1 MVDIFGLPLSMVLL
15 LVGAGVMLAEALAPG
30 ANFIVLGSGLTV
42 AGLVGVLLS
51 PLIGGV
57 AIILLMTLVFLL
69 ASGATLAGY
78 RRLGIG
84 TGGSGSKTTD
94 SSSLRGNTGTV
105 TERVTSDGGEVKLD
119 DGGFNPYYRARAMD
133 RPIEVSTE
141 IVVMD
146 PGGGNV
152 VTVAPAGEDDI
163 DRALRE
169 GREQGRATSAT
180 EETGTTRASAS
191 NGEAN
196 SDGESES
203 DGETDSERE
212 PESA

>member
-15 LVGAGVMLAEALAPG
+15 LAGAGLMLAEALAPG

-119 DGGFNPYYRARAMD
+119 DGGFNPYYQARTMSGE
-133 RPIEVSTE
+133 ISEGTEV
-141 IVVMD
+141 IVMD

-152 VTVAPAGEDDI
+152 ITVESFEGVDRDEI
-163 DRALRE
+163 DRELAR
-169 GREQGRATSAT
+169 GREAD
-180 EETGTTRASAS
+180 EETDT
-191 NGEAN
+191 EA
-196 SDGESES
+196 DL
-203 DGETDSERE
+203 DT
-212 PESA
+212 A

>member
-15 LVGAGVMLAEALAPG
+15 LAGAGLMLAEALAPG

-133 RPIEVSTE
+133 RDIEVGTE
-141 IVVMD
+141 VVVMD

-152 VTVAPAGEDDI
+152 VTVAPANEDDI

-169 GREQGRATSAT
+169 AREQDRAAGAT
-180 EETGTTRASAS
+180 GDAETNRV
-191 NGEAN
+191 
-196 SDGESES
+196 SES
-203 DGETDSERE
+203 DGDADADGGSESDRE

>member
-1 MVDIFGLPLSMVLL
+1 
-15 LVGAGVMLAEALAPG
+15 MLAEALAPG
-30 ANFIVLGSGLTV
+30 AHFIVLGSGLTV

-51 PLIGGV
+51 PFIGGV

-84 TGGSGSKTTD
+84 SGGSGSKTTD

-133 RPIEVSTE
+133 REIEVGTE

-169 GREQGRATSAT
+169 AREENQAATAADDT
-180 EETGTTRASAS
+180 EPKQSSTVDEEASDDDAAS
-191 NGEAN
+191 GE
-196 SDGESES
+196 EPES
-203 DGETDSERE
+203 DRE